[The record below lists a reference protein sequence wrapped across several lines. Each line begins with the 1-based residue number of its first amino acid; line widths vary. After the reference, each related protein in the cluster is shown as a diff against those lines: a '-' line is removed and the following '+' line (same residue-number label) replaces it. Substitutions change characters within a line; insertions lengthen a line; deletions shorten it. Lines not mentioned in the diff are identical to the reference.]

1 MADNDKP
8 IVRVIGFH
16 QTYEKHPVRGTD
28 PLNDTVDAQG
38 FLVDKNGKRIM
49 KVQEEDWVTY
59 APGHNPM
66 TTHTTERVRHVIP
79 DPERMGNDPE
89 GVKLAFMSARWAQ
102 IEPAYDA
109 WKKGKELP
117 ISGTALSMWPAL
129 NPEQVKVFRSLGIAT
144 VEEVRELSES
154 QIGRIPLPNMRELKR
169 QAHLFLENLN
179 ASGAAE
185 REAEKDRTIEA
196 MQDRL
201 AQLEAMLAQQ
211 PAPQPAPPVV
221 NADDVD
227 GDIAALRA
235 ALDAKGIAYDG
246 RWAAPKLRALLQP
259 NGEPEAA

>member
-1 MADNDKP
+1 MAENDKP
-8 IVRVIGFH
+8 TIRVIGFH

-59 APGHNPM
+59 APGHNPL

-79 DPERMGNDPE
+79 APERMGNDPE
-89 GVKLAFMSARWAQ
+89 GMKLAFMTARWAQ
-102 IEPAYDA
+102 MEPAYDA

-117 ISGTALSMWPAL
+117 ISGTPLSLWPAL
-129 NPEQVKVFRSLGIAT
+129 NSEQVKVFRSLGIAT
-144 VEEVRELSES
+144 VEEVRDLSES
-154 QIGRIPLPNMRELKR
+154 QIGRIPLPSMRELKR

-211 PAPQPAPPVV
+211 PAAAPAPVV
-221 NADDVD
+221 NADDEVT
-227 GDIAALRA
+227 ALRA
-235 ALDAKGIAYDG
+235 ELAAKGIEYDG
-246 RWAAPKLRALLQP
+246 RWAAPKLRALLQ
-259 NGEPEAA
+259 GQEAA